1 VGIDKQKAKEALDQV
16 FRDMAGAMTAGMVHV
31 GITTGLFRAMANR
44 GAMSADAV
52 IKASKLQPRYVEEW
66 LKGMVASGYLSYDP
80 PAQTYTLSEEHAYF
94 LASDDTDHFVGGLFA
109 MVPPLLRVAP
119 QVVKAFAEG
128 GGVQFEHFG
137 PDCVSALD
145 LINRGQYQTRLAD
158 YWLKSLPDVA
168 ARLAGGGRALD
179 VGCGSGAVCGA
190 LAKAF
195 PKAQIIGIDPDEAS
209 IGKARAHFPQGKVL
223 AVTTAGMSRGEGFD
237 LITLCD
243 VLHDLAEPLDTLKE
257 IRALLKPDGTF
268 FIVEPKAADKLEDNR
283 NPVAATFY
291 GFSVFHCMTQSLAR
305 GGPGLG
311 TCLGPAA
318 TEALVRQAG
327 YTRFQRLD
335 IKSLTN
341 LFYSAQP

>member
-1 VGIDKQKAKEALDQV
+1 
-16 FRDMAGAMTAGMVHV
+16 MAGAMTAGMVHV
-31 GITTGLFRAMANR
+31 GVKTGLFRAMADR
-44 GAMSADAV
+44 GAMTAEAV
-52 IKASKLQPRYVEEW
+52 TKSSKLQPRYVEEW
-66 LKGMVASGYLSYDP
+66 LKGMVASGYLAYDAA
-80 PAQTYTLSEEHAYF
+80 AQTYTLSEEHAYF
-94 LASDDTDHFVGGLFA
+94 LASDETDHFVGGLFA

-119 QVVKAFAEG
+119 QVVKAFSEG

-145 LINRGQYQTRLAD
+145 LINRGQYETRFAD
-158 YWLKSLPDVA
+158 YWLKSLPDAA
-168 ARLAGGGRALD
+168 ARLAAGGRALD

-195 PKAQIIGIDPDEAS
+195 PKAEIIGIDPDEAS
-209 IGKARAHFPQGKVL
+209 IGKAREHFPKGKFL
-223 AVTTAGMSRGEGFD
+223 AVTTSNMSRGEGFD

-243 VLHDLAEPLDTLKE
+243 VLHDLAEPLKTLKE
-257 IRALLKPDGTF
+257 IRSLLKPDGTF
-268 FIVEPKAADKLEDNR
+268 FIVEPKAADKLEENR

-335 IKSLTN
+335 IRSLTN

>member
-44 GAMSADAV
+44 GAMSADTV

-80 PAQTYTLSEEHAYF
+80 AAQTYALSEEHAYF

-119 QVVKAFAEG
+119 QVAKAFAEG

-145 LINRGQYQTRLAD
+145 LINRGQYEARFAD
-158 YWLKSLPDVA
+158 YWMQSLPEAA
-168 ARLAGGGRALD
+168 ARLRAGGRALD
-179 VGCGSGAVCGA
+179 VGCGSGAVCAA
-190 LAKAF
+190 LQKAF
-195 PKAQIIGIDPDEAS
+195 PSAEVIGIDPDAES
-209 IGKARAHFPQGKVL
+209 ISRARGAKFLVK
-223 AVTTAGMSRGEGFD
+223 TTADMERGEGFD
-237 LITLCD
+237 LISLCD
-243 VLHDLAEPLDTLKE
+243 VLHDLAEPLKVLRE
-257 IRALLKPDGTF
+257 IRALLKAEGTL
-268 FIVEPKAADKLEDNR
+268 FIVEPRAADRLEDNR

-291 GFSVFHCMTQSLAR
+291 GFSLFHCMTQSLAR

-327 YTRFQRLD
+327 YSRFRRLD

-341 LFYSAQP
+341 LFYAAQP